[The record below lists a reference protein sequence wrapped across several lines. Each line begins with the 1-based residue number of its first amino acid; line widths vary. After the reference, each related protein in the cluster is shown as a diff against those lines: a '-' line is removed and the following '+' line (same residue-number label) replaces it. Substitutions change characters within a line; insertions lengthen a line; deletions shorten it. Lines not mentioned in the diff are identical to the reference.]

1 MGWHIGSILRNYL
14 ANDFFILQ
22 RTLIVQ
28 GFLVGSL
35 SVIILQ
41 GLLILLE
48 QRVDKIRELNGKVSL
63 FHKDIIRK
71 P

>member
-14 ANDFFILQ
+14 ASGFFILQ
-22 RTLIVQ
+22 RTLTVQ

-35 SVIILQ
+35 WVIILQ
-41 GLLILLE
+41 GFLILLE
-48 QRVDKIRELNGKVSL
+48 QRVDKIRELVGKVSL